1 MFGRFTDCVY
11 CACVVRHSQRKTLPN
26 GGFQYEKFD
35 FVAELLAH
43 GFHDDTKPEAVE
55 LSRQAGFEGVVLSRD
70 FTKVIE
76 SAWSGRHEYS
86 YRVEVFVNL
95 TQNLCRAKFFEGGME
110 YKCKWYYTAGKRTY
124 NAIAATLQNA
134 GLEI

>member
-1 MFGRFTDCVY
+1 M
-11 CACVVRHSQRKTLPN
+11 K
-26 GGFQYEKFD
+26 KFD

-43 GFHDDTKPEAVE
+43 GFHDDTKLEAVE
-55 LSRQAGFEGVVLSRD
+55 LSRQTGFEGVVLSRD
-70 FTKVIE
+70 STKVIE
-76 SAWSGRHEYS
+76 SVWSGRHEYS

-95 TQNLCRAKFFEGGME
+95 TQNLCRAKFFDGGVE

-124 NAIAATLQNA
+124 NAIVATLQNA

>member
-1 MFGRFTDCVY
+1 M
-11 CACVVRHSQRKTLPN
+11 K
-26 GGFQYEKFD
+26 KFD

-43 GFHDDTKPEAVE
+43 GFRDDTKPEEVG
-55 LSRQAGFEGVVLSRD
+55 LSRQAGFEGMVLSRD

-76 SAWSGRHEYS
+76 SVRSGHHEYS

-95 TQNLCRAKFFEGGME
+95 TQNLCRAKFFEGGVE

>member
-1 MFGRFTDCVY
+1 M
-11 CACVVRHSQRKTLPN
+11 
-26 GGFQYEKFD
+26 
-35 FVAELLAH
+35 
-43 GFHDDTKPEAVE
+43 
-55 LSRQAGFEGVVLSRD
+55 
-70 FTKVIE
+70 
-76 SAWSGRHEYS
+76 
-86 YRVEVFVNL
+86 NL

>member
-1 MFGRFTDCVY
+1 M
-11 CACVVRHSQRKTLPN
+11 K
-26 GGFQYEKFD
+26 KFD

-55 LSRQAGFEGVVLSRD
+55 LSRD

-95 TQNLCRAKFFEGGME
+95 TQNLCRAKFFEGGIE

>member
-1 MFGRFTDCVY
+1 M
-11 CACVVRHSQRKTLPN
+11 K
-26 GGFQYEKFD
+26 KFD

-43 GFHDDTKPEAVE
+43 GFHDDTELEAVE
-55 LSRQAGFEGVVLSRD
+55 LSRQTGFEGVVLSRD

-76 SAWSGRHEYS
+76 SVWSGRHEYS

-95 TQNLCRAKFFEGGME
+95 TQNLCRAKFFDDGIE

-124 NAIAATLQNA
+124 NAIVATLQNA

>member
-1 MFGRFTDCVY
+1 M
-11 CACVVRHSQRKTLPN
+11 K
-26 GGFQYEKFD
+26 KFD

-43 GFHDDTKPEAVE
+43 GFHDDTELEAVE
-55 LSRQAGFEGVVLSRD
+55 LSRQTGFEGVVLSRD

-76 SAWSGRHEYS
+76 SVWSGRHEYS

-95 TQNLCRAKFFEGGME
+95 TQNLCRAKFFDGGIE
-110 YKCKWYYTAGKRTY
+110 YKCKWYCTAGKRTY
-124 NAIAATLQNA
+124 NAIVATLQNA

>member
-1 MFGRFTDCVY
+1 MG
-11 CACVVRHSQRKTLPN
+11 SMMI
-26 GGFQYEKFD
+26 
-35 FVAELLAH
+35 
-43 GFHDDTKPEAVE
+43 
-55 LSRQAGFEGVVLSRD
+55 LSRKRWSCPGRLTLRGVVLSRD

-95 TQNLCRAKFFEGGME
+95 TQNLCRAKFFEGGIE

>member
-1 MFGRFTDCVY
+1 M
-11 CACVVRHSQRKTLPN
+11 K
-26 GGFQYEKFD
+26 KFD

-43 GFHDDTKPEAVE
+43 GFHDDAKSEAVE

-76 SAWSGRHEYS
+76 SVWSGRHEYS

-95 TQNLCRAKFFEGGME
+95 TQNLCRAKFFEGGVE
-110 YKCKWYYTAGKRTY
+110 F
-124 NAIAATLQNA
+124 
-134 GLEI
+134 